1 MNLNNKNFQSRKN
14 KGRNKNKNYGTAAI
28 DTNYYAKFKRVELV
42 ANGSIVLCKATAI
55 DGVEEI
61 YDWNRQG
68 KRDLVKANTLPDA
81 EIIVNPSVPENKGW
95 DYGRSN

>member
-1 MNLNNKNFQSRKN
+1 MNLNNKNFRKKKKN
-14 KGRNKNKNYGTAAI
+14 KKIPTEKA
-28 DTNYYAKFKRVELV
+28 DTSYWTKFKKIELV
-42 ANGSIVLCKATAI
+42 ANGAIVLCKATTI

-61 YDWNRQG
+61 YDWNRQS
-68 KRDLVKANTLPDA
+68 KRDLVKANTIPDA

>member
-1 MNLNNKNFQSRKN
+1 MNLNNKNFRKKKKN
-14 KGRNKNKNYGTAAI
+14 KKTPIEKV
-28 DTNYYAKFKRVELV
+28 DTSYWTKFKKIELV
-42 ANGSIVLCKATAI
+42 ANGAIVLCKATTI

>member
-1 MNLNNKNFQSRKN
+1 MNFNNKNFRKKKKN
-14 KGRNKNKNYGTAAI
+14 KKTPTEKV
-28 DTNYYAKFKRVELV
+28 DTSYWTKFKKIELV
-42 ANGSIVLCKATAI
+42 ANGAIVLCKATTI

-68 KRDLVKANTLPDA
+68 KRDIVRANTIPDA